1 MSFLSSPGKTFSVQH
16 RRLADGKDDP
26 PSAGLLRI
34 VAGVVVGIWAYGLL
48 VGAFLAL
55 LFLH

>member
-1 MSFLSSPGKTFSVQH
+1 MSLLSSPGKTFSVQH
-16 RRLADGKDDP
+16 RRLADGKQDA

-34 VAGVVVGIWAYGLL
+34 VPGIVVGIWAYGLL
-48 VGAFLAL
+48 LGAFLAL